1 MKIATEQWGLAQQV
15 LSYTAYGHLPAR
27 VTAGLGFNGE
37 LRDSVMQAYALGN
50 GHRFYRPA
58 LMRFLNPDAMSP
70 FGRGGVNAY
79 CYCEGDPINNA
90 DPSGR
95 MKAVSGAM
103 KLNKVPR
110 QPITSLEAFPN
121 ELISR
126 IVDHLPVESVHKFA
140 QTSSRMYDIAM
151 DVPLRQRQAF
161 DQIIA
166 ERPLSREQMVEV
178 ALIASGDA
186 RLPARVLIGAG
197 IARSNVDKALL
208 NPDQAVTQASL
219 IRIDNDRRAQL
230 VEATRGPL
238 PWPFNW
244 ISIE

>member
-1 MKIATEQWGLAQQV
+1 MKGATEQQGLALQAQ
-15 LSYTAYGHLPAR
+15 SYTAYGHSVGGVA
-27 VTAGLGFNGE
+27 TSLGFNGE
-37 LRDSVMQAYALGN
+37 WRIGVLQGYGLGH
-50 GHRFYRPA
+50 GHRYYRPA
-58 LMRFLNPDAMSP
+58 LMRFLSPDVLSP

-90 DPSGR
+90 DPSGQ
-95 MKAVSGAM
+95 MKKTFGAVE
-103 KLNKVPR
+103 LNKAPR
-110 QPITSLEAFPN
+110 QPIPSLAALPN

-126 IVDHLPVESVHKFA
+126 VVDHLPLESVHSFA
-140 QTSSRMYDIAM
+140 QTSSRMYGIAK

-166 ERPLSREQMVEV
+166 ERPLSREQMAEV
-178 ALIASGDA
+178 AFIANGDA
-186 RLPARVLIGAG
+186 PLPSRVLIGAG
-197 IARSNVDKALL
+197 ISRGDVDQALR

-219 IRIDNDRRAQL
+219 IRVDNERRAQL
-230 VEATRGPL
+230 VEAGRGPL

>member
-1 MKIATEQWGLAQQV
+1 MKIAAEQRGLAQQV

-27 VTAGLGFNGE
+27 VTARLGFNGE
-37 LRDSVMQAYALGN
+37 MRDSVMQAYALGN